1 MISIQE
7 LAARLHH
14 DLQRASRVGDADGGV
29 TTKLMRD
36 AYTRFGIEAGRAVLP
51 LEDTMATAAES
62 LQQFFEERD
71 ASVTDAST
79 MLAAGIA
86 LAATSRAYHG
96 AAAETTGEHAA
107 GAAPL
112 PWLAA
117 LHHINQAASA
127 NLELTARLETTVR
140 VVAETTGADACSVA
154 LYDEATDSLALLAAV
169 GLNPASVGAVM
180 VRPGVGIT
188 GLAAAQG
195 EVIAATDAK
204 SHPAY
209 QAFPSTGEDLYAS
222 QLAVPML
229 IRAEADGASETRLVG
244 VLNIHTIDRRAFAEE
259 EIAFLHTVANEL
271 AISIENARLYS
282 RTDARLRRKIAELG
296 TLQRVSHSLASTL
309 DLDDVLRLIAEKALE
324 LFNAESAAIFRFPR
338 RGNRRHQAPTIAYRV
353 GDARQLVDELSRDEV
368 IRQVLHT
375 GTPRAV
381 ELDHLGGSSRL
392 FCLPLRSAREML
404 GALCLR
410 LPTNIELTE
419 DELGL
424 LQAFSDS
431 ATLAIENARL
441 YQEARYGLE
450 TASALLQEMHH
461 RVRNN
466 LQTVAA
472 LLSVQLRQ
480 AEDEPWAVYLR
491 EAISRVQ
498 AIASVHDLLSDER
511 RLAGTTIDV
520 IARHVAD
527 EAVRTLIRPGLT
539 VDFQIEPSR
548 TTVPSK
554 QATVLALLI
563 NELVSNAVS
572 HGFENR
578 THGTIKIMSWTDD
591 GMVNVRVENDGRHL
605 PPEFNSEQS
614 PGLGMR
620 IIHRLAASDLRG
632 SFAIHSSRET
642 TTATLTFPLA
652 EDANGDDAP
661 PAATPEEQRQ
671 VDDRQVEIEQLA
683 LG

>member
-1 MISIQE
+1 MTMFSIQE
-7 LAARLHH
+7 LASRLRH
-14 DLQRASRVGDADGGV
+14 DLEQAYLTCDNEACVA
-29 TTKLMRD
+29 TKGMRD
-36 AYTRFGIEAGRAVLP
+36 AYTRFGAEAGRGLLP
-51 LEDTMATAAES
+51 LEDTMATATES
-62 LQQFFEERD
+62 LQDFFEGRG
-71 ASVTDAST
+71 AVVTDGST

-96 AAAETTGEHAA
+96 AAAETSREQTA

-169 GLNPASVGAVM
+169 GLNPASVGAVT

-188 GLAAAQG
+188 GQAAAQRT
-195 EVIAATDAK
+195 VIAAPDAK
-204 SHPAY
+204 SHPAFRP
-209 QAFPSTGEDLYAS
+209 FPSTGEDLYAS
-222 QLAVPML
+222 QVSVPML
-229 IRAEADGASETRLVG
+229 IRDGSQDSQLVG
-244 VLNIHTIDRRAFAEE
+244 VLNIHTLDSRAFAAE
-259 EIAFLHTVANEL
+259 EIAFLQTVANEL

-309 DLDDVLRLIAEKALE
+309 DLGDVLRLIAEKAME
-324 LFNAESAAIFRFPR
+324 LFNAESAAIFRFPH
-338 RGNRRHQAPTIAYRV
+338 RGNQKHQAPTIAFRV

-368 IRQVLHT
+368 IDQVLQT
-375 GTPRAV
+375 GAPRAV
-381 ELDHLGGSSRL
+381 DVDSAGGSSRL

-410 LPTNIELTE
+410 LPSNIELSE

-480 AEDEPWAVYLR
+480 AEHAPWSVHLR

-527 EAVRTLIRPGLT
+527 EAVRTLIPPGLT
-539 VDFQIEPSR
+539 VDFRIAASEI
-548 TTVPSK
+548 TVPSR

-572 HGFENR
+572 HGFEDR
-578 THGTIKIMSWTDD
+578 TRGIIKISSWADD
-591 GMVNVRVENDGRHL
+591 GMINVQVENDGRRL
-605 PPEFNSEQS
+605 PSGFDSAQS

-632 SFAIHSSRET
+632 NFTIHSSQT
-642 TTATLTFPLA
+642 STTATLSFPVA
-652 EDANGDDAP
+652 EENPGDDLPLHRVPDAGHLDDSL
-661 PAATPEEQRQ
+661 PA
-671 VDDRQVEIEQLA
+671 EIEQLA
-683 LG
+683 VR

>member
-1 MISIQE
+1 M
-7 LAARLHH
+7 
-14 DLQRASRVGDADGGV
+14 
-29 TTKLMRD
+29 
-36 AYTRFGIEAGRAVLP
+36 TRRPIRSP
-51 LEDTMATAAES
+51 
-62 LQQFFEERD
+62 
-71 ASVTDAST
+71 
-79 MLAAGIA
+79 
-86 LAATSRAYHG
+86 
-96 AAAETTGEHAA
+96 
-107 GAAPL
+107 
-112 PWLAA
+112 
-117 LHHINQAASA
+117 
-127 NLELTARLETTVR
+127 
-140 VVAETTGADACSVA
+140 
-154 LYDEATDSLALLAAV
+154 LLAAV
-169 GLNPASVGAVM
+169 GLNPASVGTVM
-180 VRPGVGIT
+180 VRPGIGIT

-195 EVIAATDAK
+195 NVVAATDAK
-204 SHPAY
+204 EHPAY

-229 IRAEADGASETRLVG
+229 IRGEADGTPETRLVG

-259 EIAFLHTVANEL
+259 EIAFLQTVANEL

-324 LFNAESAAIFRFPR
+324 LFNAESAAIFRFPH

-353 GDARQLVDELSRDEV
+353 GDDRQLVDELSRDEV
-368 IRQVLHT
+368 IRQVLLT
-375 GTPRAV
+375 GAPRAV
-381 ELDHLGGSSRL
+381 DFDHIDGSSRL

-480 AEDEPWAVYLR
+480 AEDAPSAVHLR

-539 VDFQIEPSR
+539 VDFKIDPSR
-548 TTVPSK
+548 ITVPSK

-572 HGFENR
+572 HGFEAR
-578 THGTIKIMSWTDD
+578 THGTIRIASWAED
-591 GMVNVRVENDGRHL
+591 GMANVRVENDGRHL
-605 PPEFNSEQS
+605 PPEFDSEQS

-632 SFAIHSSRET
+632 SFAIHSTSEA

-661 PAATPEEQRQ
+661 PAMTSDEQRIANGRRPSAEQ
-671 VDDRQVEIEQLA
+671 VV

>member
-1 MISIQE
+1 MTMISIQE
-7 LAARLHH
+7 LASR
-14 DLQRASRVGDADGGV
+14 LQRDLEQACLNCNNEACIA
-29 TTKLMRD
+29 TKGMRD
-36 AYTRFGIEAGRAVLP
+36 AYTRFGAEAGRELLP
-51 LEDTMATAAES
+51 LEDTMAAATES
-62 LQQFFEERD
+62 LQDFFEGRG
-71 ASVTDAST
+71 AVLTDGST

-96 AAAETTGEHAA
+96 AAAETSREQSA

-117 LHHINQAASA
+117 LHRINQAPTA

-169 GLNPASVGAVM
+169 GLNAASVGAVT

-188 GLAAAQG
+188 GLAAAQRT
-195 EVIAATDAK
+195 VIAAPDAK
-204 SHPAY
+204 AHPAY
-209 QAFPSTGEDLYAS
+209 RPFPSTGEDLYAS
-222 QLAVPML
+222 QVAVPML
-229 IRAEADGASETRLVG
+229 IRDGSQDSQLVG
-244 VLNIHTIDRRAFAEE
+244 VLNIHTVGSRAFAAD
-259 EIAFLHTVANEL
+259 EIAFLQTVANEL

-309 DLDDVLRLIAEKALE
+309 DLGDVLRLIAEKAME
-324 LFNAESAAIFRFPR
+324 LFNAESAAIFRFPH
-338 RGNRRHQAPTIAYRV
+338 RGSQKHQAPTIAFRV

-368 IRQVLHT
+368 IYQVLQT
-375 GTPRAV
+375 GSPRAV
-381 ELDHLGGSSRL
+381 DVDSAGGASRL

-410 LPTNIELTE
+410 LPSNVELSE

-441 YQEARYGLE
+441 YQEAKYGLE

-480 AEDEPWAVYLR
+480 AEHAPWSVHLR

-498 AIASVHDLLSDER
+498 AIASVHDLLSDEQ

-527 EAVRTLIRPGLT
+527 EAVRTLIPPGLT
-539 VDFQIEPSR
+539 VDFQIADSEV
-548 TTVPSK
+548 TVPSR

-578 THGTIKIMSWTDD
+578 TRGMIKISSWTED
-591 GMVNVRVENDGRHL
+591 GMINVQIENDGRRL
-605 PPEFNSEQS
+605 PPNFDSAKS

-620 IIHRLAASDLRG
+620 IVHRLAASDLRG
-632 SFAIHSSRET
+632 SFTITSSQT
-642 TTATLTFPLA
+642 STTATLSFPVA
-652 EDANGDDAP
+652 EENPGDDEP
-661 PAATPEEQRQ
+661 LDRPSDTGQPDDSLPA
-671 VDDRQVEIEQLA
+671 EIEQLVVR
-683 LG
+683 

>member
-7 LAARLHH
+7 LAERLHH
-14 DLQRASRVGDADGGV
+14 DLRQASLAGDADGGV
-29 TTKLMRD
+29 TTKMMRD
-36 AYTRFGIEAGRAVLP
+36 AYTRFGAAAGRAVLP
-51 LEDTMATAAES
+51 LEDTMAVAAES
-62 LQQFFEERD
+62 LQQFFEVRG

-96 AAAETTGEHAA
+96 AAAETDLEQSA

-140 VVAETTGADACSVA
+140 VVAETTGADACSVS

-169 GLNPASVGAVM
+169 GLNPASIGAVL
-180 VRPGVGIT
+180 VRTGTGIT
-188 GLAAAQG
+188 GRAAADR
-195 EVIAATDAK
+195 VVVAATDARA
-204 SHPAY
+204 HPAY
-209 QAFPSTGEDLYAS
+209 QAIPFTGEDLYAS
-222 QLAVPML
+222 QVSVPMV
-229 IRAEADGASETRLVG
+229 IRDSATDSRLVG
-244 VLNIHTIDRRAFAEE
+244 VLNIHTIDRRSFADE
-259 EIAFLHTVANEL
+259 EIAFLQTVANEL

-309 DLDDVLRLIAEKALE
+309 DLADVLRLIAEKAME
-324 LFNAESAAIFRFPR
+324 LFNAESAAIFRFPD
-338 RGNRRHQAPTIAYRV
+338 RGSRKHQAPTIAFRV
-353 GDARQLVDELSRDEV
+353 GDSKQLVDELSRDDV

-381 ELDHLGGSSRL
+381 NLDYVDGSSRL

-410 LPTNIELTE
+410 LPTNVELTE

-431 ATLAIENARL
+431 ATMAIENARL

-480 AEDEPWAVYLR
+480 AEDAPWAVHLR

-539 VDFQIEPSR
+539 VDFQIQPSR
-548 TTVPSK
+548 ISVPSK

-572 HGFENR
+572 HGFEDR
-578 THGTIKIMSWTDD
+578 TRGTITISSWIDD
-591 GMVNVRVENDGRHL
+591 GLINLQVKNDGERL

-632 SFAIHSSRET
+632 SFTIHSTSEA
-642 TTATLTFPLA
+642 TTATLSFPATDEVPVDTGPMSTA
-652 EDANGDDAP
+652 EA
-661 PAATPEEQRQ
+661 EEQS
-671 VDDRQVEIEQLA
+671 VDRWQAEIEQLA